1 MAEIIHTNFGQAKT
15 DVKPSPVN
23 ALDVSDPS
31 LFINRELSQ
40 LKFNERVLEQ
50 AKDKNT
56 PLLERLKFLCI
67 SCTNLDEFFEIRVGG
82 VKHHIDFSTG
92 YTSADQI
99 PPKKLLQEL
108 HDSANALV
116 TEQYRVFNEVIQPTL
131 SDEGILIIPRE
142 KWNRA
147 QRNWIHT
154 YFTEQVEP
162 VLSPLGIDPGHPFP
176 RIINKSLNF
185 IVELGGSDAFGRAG
199 DLAIVQA
206 PRSLPRVI
214 QLPSTNDDKKLNF
227 VFLSSVIHEFVN
239 DLFEG
244 LEVRGCYQFRVT
256 RNSDL
261 FVDDEEIDDLL
272 LALEGELASR
282 KYGAAVR
289 LETSTNTPD
298 NLVQY
303 LLQQFQLDEVDL
315 YRVNGPVNLNR
326 LMNAYELIDRTDLKY
341 KQFKPTLPNPIT
353 SESSLFDVV
362 SSQDILMH
370 HPFQSFAP
378 VINFIRQ
385 AARDPKVLAI
395 KQTLYRTGA
404 QSRIVDALVEAAT
417 AGKEVTVVIE
427 LMARFDEAANISL
440 ATRLQKAG
448 VHVVYGIVGIKT
460 HAKMILIIRR
470 ENDQLR
476 RYAHL
481 GTGNYH
487 QRTALL
493 YTDYGMFT
501 CNPQITADMHEIF
514 LQLTSL
520 TKIPKLKKILQA
532 PFTLYKTLIE
542 LTEKETKRAQL
553 GRKAKIIAK
562 VNSLIEP
569 QLIQALYRAS
579 QAGVEIKLIVRGQC
593 CLRPGVPGVS
603 ENIEVRSIVG
613 RFLEHPRVFYFS
625 NGGRP
630 RVYCSSAD
638 WMDRN
643 FFRRVE
649 TAWPIEDRAL
659 KKRVLSE
666 LELYLKDNQNAWQLQ
681 SDGSYKRVTCGPDER
696 PVTAQLELLQEF
708 ANIKN

>member
-1 MAEIIHTNFGQAKT
+1 MAEVIHTDFARKAKIENKQQMT
-15 DVKPSPVN
+15 E
-23 ALDVSDPS
+23 DPAQ

-50 AKDKNT
+50 AKNLDT

-67 SCTNLDEFFEIRVGG
+67 SCSNLDELFEIRIGG
-82 VKHHIDFSTG
+82 VKQHVEFSTG
-92 YTSADQI
+92 YTSADQL
-99 PPKKLLQEL
+99 PSDMVLDEL
-108 HDSANALV
+108 HNTATKLV
-116 TEQYRVFNEVIQPTL
+116 AEQYRVFNEEILPGLSEENIQF
-131 SDEGILIIPRE
+131 IPRE
-142 KWNRA
+142 KWTRA
-147 QRNWIHT
+147 QRSWIHQ

-176 RIINKSLNF
+176 RILNKSLNF
-185 IVELGGSDAFGRAG
+185 IVEVDGQDAFGRSG
-199 DLAIVQA
+199 NLAIIQA
-206 PRSLPRVI
+206 PRSLPRLI
-214 QLPSTNDDKKLNF
+214 QLPNADNNKTVNII
-227 VFLSSVIHEFVN
+227 FLSSIIHEFVH

-244 LEVRGCYQFRVT
+244 LQVYGCYQFRVT

-261 FVDDEEIDDLL
+261 YVNDEIDDLL

-289 LETSTNTPD
+289 LETATNTPD
-298 NLVQY
+298 HLVEY
-303 LLQQFQLDEVDL
+303 LLEQFQLSEVDL

-326 LMNAYELIDRTDLKY
+326 LLNAYDLVDRPDLKY
-341 KQFKPTLPNPIT
+341 EKFNALLPAPIT
-353 SESSLFDVV
+353 ADSNLFKVISKQDV
-362 SSQDILMH
+362 LMH
-370 HPFQSFAP
+370 HPYQSFSP
-378 VINFIRQ
+378 VVNLVRQ

-404 QSRIVDALVEAAT
+404 GSNIVNFLVEAAQS
-417 AGKEVTVVIE
+417 GKEVTVVIE

-440 ATRLQKAG
+440 ANRLQEAG

-460 HAKMILIIRR
+460 HAKLMLIIRR
-470 ENDQLR
+470 ESGRLV

-487 QRTALL
+487 QKTARL

-501 CNPQITADMHEIF
+501 CDPKITADMHEIF

-520 TKIPKLKKILQA
+520 TKIPRLQKMLQA

-542 LTEKETKRAQL
+542 LIEKETKRAQK
-553 GRKAKIIAK
+553 GRNAKIIAR

-569 QLIQALYRAS
+569 LLIRALYKAS
-579 QAGVEIKLIVRGQC
+579 QAGVQIKLIVRGQC
-593 CLRPGVPGVS
+593 CLRPSVPGMS
-603 ENIEVRSIVG
+603 ENIEVISIVG
-613 RFLEHPRVFYFS
+613 RFLEHSRVFYFS

-630 RVYCSSAD
+630 KVYCSSAD

-649 TAWPIEDRAL
+649 TAWPIEDRTL
-659 KKRVLSE
+659 RKRIIKE
-666 LELYLKDNQNAWQLQ
+666 LEMYLRDNQNACILQ
-681 SDGSYKRVTCGPDER
+681 KNGDYIRKICGPDEK
-696 PVTAQLELLQEF
+696 PFTAQLALLEEF
-708 ANIKN
+708 SKMSRQSKL